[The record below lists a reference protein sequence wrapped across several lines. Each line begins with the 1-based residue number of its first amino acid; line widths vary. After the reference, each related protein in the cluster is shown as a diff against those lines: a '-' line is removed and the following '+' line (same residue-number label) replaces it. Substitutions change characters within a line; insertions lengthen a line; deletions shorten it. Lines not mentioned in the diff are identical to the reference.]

1 MNRVTQRLIA
11 TAATAF
17 LLLGLASVP
26 AYAANKAGGSC
37 SKTNQMAKI
46 GGFDYICQKNPTVK
60 RAKLTWLI
68 KECIDSN
75 NQYLAGKKAY
85 AKKLQEKAE
94 LLAQFATAEADPSLT
109 QADKDELAR
118 SKAALLDTFDKLS
131 KTSKDMYEM
140 ALTVRDLACTVGI

>member
-1 MNRVTQRLIA
+1 MNRVSQRLIA

-17 LLLGLASVP
+17 LLLGLARVP
-26 AYAANKAGGSC
+26 AHAANKAGGSC
-37 SKTNQMAKI
+37 KKTNQKAKI

-75 NQYLAGKKAY
+75 NQYLAGKKSY

-94 LLAQFATAEADPSLT
+94 LLAQFATAEADPALT
-109 QADKDELAR
+109 QADKEELAR
-118 SKAALLDTFDKLS
+118 SKAQLLDTFDKLS
-131 KTSKDMYEM
+131 RTSKDMYEM

>member
-1 MNRVTQRLIA
+1 MIKRLLTASIA
-11 TAATAF
+11 SLF
-17 LLLGLASVP
+17 LVGSLVVP
-26 AYAANKAGGSC
+26 AEAANKAGGSC
-37 SKTNQMAKI
+37 KKANQRAKI
-46 GGFDYICQKNPTVK
+46 AGFDYICQKNPTVK

-75 NQYLAGKKAY
+75 RQYLSGKQSY

-109 QADKDELAR
+109 QADKDELAK

-131 KTSKDMYEM
+131 RTSKDMYEM

>member
-1 MNRVTQRLIA
+1 MIKRVLTASIA
-11 TAATAF
+11 SLF
-17 LLLGLASVP
+17 LVGSLVVP
-26 AYAANKAGGSC
+26 AEAANKAGGSC
-37 SKTNQMAKI
+37 KKANQRAKI
-46 GGFDYICQKNPTVK
+46 AGFDYICQKNPTVK

-68 KECIDSN
+68 RECIDSN
-75 NQYLAGKKAY
+75 RQYLSGKQSY

-109 QADKDELAR
+109 QADKDELAK

-131 KTSKDMYEM
+131 RTSKDMYEM

>member
-1 MNRVTQRLIA
+1 MIKRSITVTVASLFMVGS
-11 TAATAF
+11 F
-17 LLLGLASVP
+17 LVP
-26 AYAANKAGGSC
+26 AEAANKAGGSC
-37 SKTNQMAKI
+37 KKINQKAKI

-75 NQYLAGKKAY
+75 RQYLNGKQSY
-85 AKKLQEKAE
+85 AKKLQEKAD
-94 LLAQFATAEADPSLT
+94 LLAQFAAAEADPNLT

-118 SKAALLDTFDKLS
+118 SKSALLDTFDKLS

>member
-1 MNRVTQRLIA
+1 M
-11 TAATAF
+11 
-17 LLLGLASVP
+17 
-26 AYAANKAGGSC
+26 
-37 SKTNQMAKI
+37 
-46 GGFDYICQKNPTVK
+46 K

-68 KECIDSN
+68 KECLDSN
-75 NQYLAGKKAY
+75 RQYLSGKQAY

-94 LLAQFATAEADPSLT
+94 LLAQFATAEVDTTLT

-118 SKAALLDTFDKLS
+118 SKAALLDTFDKLT

>member
-1 MNRVTQRLIA
+1 MIKRLLTASIA
-11 TAATAF
+11 SLF
-17 LLLGLASVP
+17 LVGSLVVP
-26 AYAANKAGGSC
+26 AEAANKAGGSC
-37 SKTNQMAKI
+37 KKANQRAKI
-46 GGFDYICQKNPTVK
+46 AGFDYICQKNPTVK

-68 KECIDSN
+68 RECIDSN
-75 NQYLAGKKAY
+75 RQYLSGKRSY

-109 QADKDELAR
+109 QADKDELAK

-131 KTSKDMYEM
+131 RTSKDMYEM

>member
-1 MNRVTQRLIA
+1 MIKRLVTAGIA
-11 TAATAF
+11 SLF
-17 LLLGLASVP
+17 LVGSLVVP
-26 AYAANKAGGSC
+26 AEAANKAGGSC
-37 SKTNQMAKI
+37 KKANQRAKI
-46 GGFDYICQKNPTVK
+46 AGFDYICQKNPTVK

-68 KECIDSN
+68 RECIDSN
-75 NQYLAGKKAY
+75 RQYLSGKRAY

-94 LLAQFATAEADPSLT
+94 LLAQFATAEADTTLT

-118 SKAALLDTFDKLS
+118 SKAALLDTFDKLT